1 MSTTKTWSNYR
12 WVVCALLFAATT
24 INYIDRQV
32 LSLLK
37 PVLEKEF
44 NWSEIDYSNIVM
56 AFSAAYALGYLV
68 FGRVVDW
75 IGTKMGYAVSVF
87 FLEYCCHWPCV
98 CTYNFGLV
106 YCR

>member
-1 MSTTKTWSNYR
+1 MNTTDKPWSNYR

-44 NWSEIDYSNIVM
+44 NWS
-56 AFSAAYALGYLV
+56 
-68 FGRVVDW
+68 
-75 IGTKMGYAVSVF
+75 
-87 FLEYCCHWPCV
+87 
-98 CTYNFGLV
+98 
-106 YCR
+106 